1 MRNYLAR
8 AAYAVAR
15 VVGGVEVQRATTPR
29 LAAGMGGKVL
39 PELSLW
45 LQFQRVGGALTPQQV
60 SSIIRTADTGDMTR
74 LMDLANDS
82 RQKDCHLQ
90 AVLSQAEEA
99 IAELDWKV
107 SVPKNAKRRDV
118 KIARWIEQALR
129 ACKGSTDE
137 AKDGFADMIP
147 HLAGAVYY
155 GYAVSE
161 TVYRKKDGKIVPQC
175 FVNHAQRRFAFR
187 QSDGA
192 FIWRDDTMAFDG
204 IEVRKDYPGKFVVA
218 MPRVTGDVPCRE
230 GLVRVLMWAALF
242 RNWTLSDWLRT
253 GEISW
258 KPWRVG
264 TYDKDASEEDIDDLV
279 TVLANLST
287 NGTAAIP
294 DTTELKIHWP
304 EGGSGSRNGSHSELF
319 ETVGREMS
327 KAVLGQTDTTESSK
341 VGSFAKAKVSDSA
354 EKRRIRSRARYVARV
369 ITRDVVRPLVE
380 MNFGRDAFVPEFE
393 FILKDPVE
401 LKEFAEGVKALVE
414 AGAQVTQAFVQDTA
428 GMPAPEPGDLLLKPA
443 SITAAELKPKPAA
456 TPSQAPTEEPGE
468 EPEEPGEEDGTEP
481 DDTVEPAASGD
492 GEPADDATTTPEE
505 D

>member
-1 MRNYLAR
+1 MGAEPLSPPLLEARPMRNYLAR

-60 SSIIRTADTGDMTR
+60 SSIIRTADAGDMRR

-99 IAELDWKV
+99 IAELDWKI
-107 SVPKNAKRRDV
+107 SVPKDAKKRDI
-118 KIARWIEQALR
+118 KIARWVEEVLR
-129 ACKGSTDE
+129 ACTGSSDE

-147 HLAGAVYY
+147 HLAGAVFY

-161 TVYRKKDGKIVPQC
+161 TVLKKKDGKLVPKC
-175 FVNHAQRRFAFR
+175 FVNHAPRRFAFR
-187 QSDGA
+187 QTDGA
-192 FIWRDDTMAFDG
+192 FIWRDDTMSWDG
-204 IEVRKDYPGKFVVA
+204 IEIRKEHPGKFVVA

-264 TYDKDASEEDIDDLV
+264 TYDKSASDEDIDDLV
-279 TVLANLST
+279 EVLANLST

-294 DTTELKIHWP
+294 NTTELKIHWP
-304 EGGSGSRNGSHSELF
+304 EGGSGSRNGSHAELF
-319 ETVGREMS
+319 DVVGREMS
-327 KAVLGQTDTTESSK
+327 KAVLGQTDTTETGK
-341 VGSFAKAKVSDSA
+341 VGTYAKAKVSDGA

-369 ITRDVVRPLVE
+369 ITRDVVRVLVE
-380 MNFGRDAFVPEFE
+380 MNFGKDAFVPEFE
-393 FILKDPVE
+393 FILKEPVD
-401 LKEFAEGVKALVE
+401 LAQFAKGVKDLVG
-414 AGAQVTQAFVQDTA
+414 AGAEVTQGYVQDAA
-428 GMPAPEPGDLLLKPA
+428 GMPAPEPGDKLLKPA
-443 SITAAELKPKPAA
+443 ALASAEAIAAQAKPKPDDD
-456 TPSQAPTEEPGE
+456 T
-468 EPEEPGEEDGTEP
+468 DP
-481 DDTVEPAASGD
+481 DDTAKPGASGD
-492 GEPADDATTTPEE
+492 GEPTDDSTDDAPAE